1 MAVAK
6 LDAQA
11 GKLNIVIE
19 QGTTFNPVLTYT
31 DNSTPAVPIDLSGYT
46 ARMQIRLKQTD
57 ATFIVGGELTTEN
70 SGITLGGAAGTVTLL
85 ITDTVTT
92 AFTFASAV
100 YDLEL
105 IDGSGIVSRLLTGTV
120 TLSTETTR

>member
-31 DNSTPAVPIDLSGYT
+31 DNATPPVAIDLTGYT
-46 ARMQIRLKQTD
+46 ARMQIKLKKTD
-57 ATFIVGGELTTEN
+57 PSFITGGELTTEN
-70 SGITLGGAAGTVTLL
+70 GGIVLGGVAGTITLL
-85 ITDTVTT
+85 ITDTVTA
-92 AFTFASAV
+92 AFVFSNAV

-105 IDGSGIVSRLLTGTV
+105 ISSGSIVTRLLQGSA
-120 TLSTETTR
+120 TLSIETTT

>member
-1 MAVAK
+1 MATAK
-6 LDAQA
+6 LEAQA

-31 DNSTPAVPIDLSGYT
+31 DNSEPAVPINLTGYT

-57 ATFIVGGELTTEN
+57 TNFIEELTDGN
-70 SGITLGGAAGTVTLL
+70 GITLGGAAGTIALF
-85 ITDTVTT
+85 ISDTDTA
-92 AFTFASAV
+92 AFTFTNAV

-105 IDGSGIVSRLLTGTV
+105 IDGSGIVIRLLTGTV